1 MRLNDNMTPSYL
13 YGKILSYCHYIE
25 RKEFTMLMS
34 GKELRVKEYV
44 DNKELVTDL
53 LPNGVTLFAG
63 KPKIGKSFLLLQL
76 AISLCNNNSDFFD
89 LRTDNANVVYFSNE
103 TNAREI
109 KKRLENLGK
118 PYDNMLLNFSN
129 SIDLKSIE
137 TEIAEVRKQLNR
149 KYTYYY

>member
-1 MRLNDNMTPSYL
+1 M
-13 YGKILSYCHYIE
+13 
-25 RKEFTMLMS
+25 MLMS
-34 GKELRVKEYV
+34 GKELKAKEYT

-53 LPNGVTLFAG
+53 LPKGVTLFAG

-76 AISLCNNNSDFFD
+76 AVSLCNTDSDFFD
-89 LRTDNANVVYFSNE
+89 LRTDNAHVVYFSNE

-118 PYDNMLLNFSN
+118 PYDNILLNFSN

-137 TEIAEVRKQLNR
+137 NEIAELRQQLKR